1 MSYPG
6 YLGNLVHVAFLTYP
20 LEGAEV
26 QINLTLSG
34 SQQPAQQT
42 NVSIAAGI
50 APVAFNISCP
60 ACYSSSYALSVTA
73 ASSSDP
79 SRVFDMNQDTVAVT
93 SLKVTDG
100 WSSTSP
106 AQVSA
111 TFSGLDPSENYNLTL
126 WCNAPNESYGAGM
139 TGSDATISFSAY
151 PGVCKSTRYLA
162 LVSADGIHAAVGIA
176 T

>member
-1 MSYPG
+1 MPYPG
-6 YLGNLVHVAFLTYP
+6 YLGNLVHVALLTYP

-42 NVSIAAGI
+42 NISIAAGT
-50 APVAFNISCP
+50 APVAYNISCP
-60 ACYSSSYALSVTA
+60 SCYLSSYALSVTA
-73 ASSSDP
+73 ASLLDP
-79 SRVFDMNQDTVAVT
+79 SRVFDMNQDTLAVT

-126 WCNAPNESYGAGM
+126 WCNSPLESYGTGM
-139 TGSDATISFSAY
+139 TGSDATISFSAF
-151 PGVCKSTRYLA
+151 PGTCTTTRYLA

-176 T
+176 S